1 MREASNGVSISVSS
15 PWEVAPRNQPPIAPA
30 QSRRDEIAS
39 ATDEIEAPP
48 LTDPSRLRK
57 QAGGPPTLPPHGRL
71 TLTLTLALALAL
83 ALALTLTLAL
93 TLALTLTLTLTLTRR
108 PVDGAP
114 HSRGARLLLQHDERR
129 LLVGAVTLTLT
140 VIVTLTLTLTLI
152 LILTLTLTLL
162 P

>member
-71 TLTLTLALALAL
+71 TLALT
-83 ALALTLTLAL
+83 LTLTLAL
-93 TLALTLTLTLTLTRR
+93 TLALTLTLTQQA
-108 PVDGAP
+108 GW
-114 HSRGARLLLQHDERR
+114 
-129 LLVGAVTLTLT
+129 LLVSLAVDPE
-140 VIVTLTLTLTLI
+140 VCWGQGQGQG
-152 LILTLTLTLL
+152 
-162 P
+162 